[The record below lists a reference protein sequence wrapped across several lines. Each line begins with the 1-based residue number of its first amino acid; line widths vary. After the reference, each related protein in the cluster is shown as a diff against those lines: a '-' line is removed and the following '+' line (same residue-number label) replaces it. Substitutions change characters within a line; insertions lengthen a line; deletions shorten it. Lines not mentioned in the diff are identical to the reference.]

1 MQVLRIY
8 YENLYQELRNTL
20 YYFKNKY
27 FPFGLKRSGTK
38 EQYLKLFNEAKNINY
53 ESINK
58 FEKETGFKIDENWL
72 NDLALHTQVVI
83 KKTKICYVHGKILY
97 SALSK
102 YINYKENKNLNI
114 NILETGTSRGFS
126 SLCLAKALNDNNSFG
141 KIITIDYLPHDKKFY
156 WNCIDDLQGKKS
168 RRELLSKWNSLCSKY
183 IFFLEGYKKNI
194 LKKIKYER
202 IHFAFLDASHT
213 YHAIYDEFSNI
224 SNNQKKDD
232 IIIFDDYGN
241 KSYVGLKVAID
252 DICEKYNYKK
262 EIINSSFNRSYV
274 IATKM

>member
-53 ESINK
+53 ESIDK

-102 YINYKENKNLNI
+102 YINYKENKKLNI

-156 WNCIDDLQGKKS
+156 WNS
-168 RRELLSKWNSLCSKY
+168 LL
-183 IFFLEGYKKNI
+183 
-194 LKKIKYER
+194 
-202 IHFAFLDASHT
+202 
-213 YHAIYDEFSNI
+213 
-224 SNNQKKDD
+224 
-232 IIIFDDYGN
+232 
-241 KSYVGLKVAID
+241 
-252 DICEKYNYKK
+252 
-262 EIINSSFNRSYV
+262 
-274 IATKM
+274 